1 MDSLYISDLDGT
13 LLGADGTL
21 SAASTEILRSLLSK
35 GMKFTVASARSV
47 SSIQNV
53 LAGLELNLP
62 VIEFNGAMVSDF
74 DTKEH
79 HFINSVDSSVVE
91 DVLSLVEDSGNSAF
105 VSAFTGSEDRLYY
118 SSVTGEGMQWYLNN
132 RRFNSDR
139 RLKQLGDIRECLDNR
154 VICVNVTG
162 RIEKVEGLEAELRKQ
177 FPDSL
182 AIHCLQDH
190 YSPGFY
196 WLTAHSI
203 KASKANAI
211 QFLQYFTGTTDRE
224 LVVFGDNSN
233 DIGMFKIADRAV
245 AVSNATEELKVLA
258 DEIIGVSD
266 ADSVA
271 LYLKNDLM
279 NNAED

>member
-1 MDSLYISDLDGT
+1 MRSLYISDLDGT
-13 LLGADGTL
+13 LLGADGSL
-21 SAASTEILRSLLSK
+21 SDESKNILLRLLSN
-35 GMKFTVASARSV
+35 GMEFTVASARSV

-53 LAGLELNLP
+53 LAGIDLTLP

-74 DTKEH
+74 HTGEH
-79 HFINSVDSSVVE
+79 LFINSINSSVVE

-132 RRFNSDR
+132 PRFNRDR
-139 RLKQLGDIRECLDNR
+139 RLRQLSGIRESLDNQ

-162 RIEKVEGLEAELRKQ
+162 RIENVEGLEAELRKQ
-177 FPDSL
+177 FSDSL
-182 AIHCLQDH
+182 VIHCLQDH

-211 QFLQYFTGTTDRE
+211 QFLQNFTGTTDRE

-233 DIGMFKIADRAV
+233 DIGMFKLADRAV
-245 AVSNATEELKVLA
+245 AVSNATSELKAFA
-258 DEIIGVSD
+258 DEIIGRSD
-266 ADSVA
+266 MDSVA
-271 LYLKNDLM
+271 LYMKEGQENKPCC
-279 NNAED
+279 

>member
-105 VSAFTGSEDRLYY
+105 VSAFTGSE
-118 SSVTGEGMQWYLNN
+118 GMQWYLNN

-190 YSPGFY
+190 FSPGFY